1 MQRSRAPYV
10 FLAIA
15 AALAVSA
22 LVTLILKPG
31 VPDTPPAAKSD
42 ASTHPQSQLPADQP
56 PPSNGESSPGST
68 ANGHVTEKGQPG
80 QPVMPADPAAMMAS
94 LAAAIEA
101 GDLAAIQQLAAD
113 QAIPSD
119 QLPAWRNLLEKH
131 PTCRK
136 PDGIREVGELELNQ
150 LTRWAIELEAG
161 GTSLGSLFADLRRD
175 GPAWKITSLRL
186 PTGNSALPSDPAQ
199 PDGLD
204 ALAVADAFLQAVLR
218 QDFTTAKRYSDPKSV
233 SDAKI
238 AGLCI
243 IFEEGQYRMRKH
255 KPLRAMFQRPDT
267 CGFLA
272 NVETSNGGEPAQFS
286 LNLKRVNPELP
297 WKVSEI
303 NLDRLLA
310 DYAQRVAG
318 GDVYFSPL
326 VKNPSGG
333 ETLAVYFG
341 FDEDEMSPRTKRQL
355 EIVSHILMAD
365 PVKKITLSGHTD
377 ALGTDPYNQSL
388 SARRAIA
395 VKEFLLQAGVKVGQI
410 VTEGK
415 GATQPRRPNVTE
427 TGEDNPE
434 GRRANR
440 RTEIYLDF

>member
-1 MQRSRAPYV
+1 MQRSRAPYI

-15 AALAVSA
+15 AALAISA

-31 VPDTPPAAKSD
+31 VPDA
-42 ASTHPQSQLPADQP
+42 
-56 PPSNGESSPGST
+56 PPSPTAPAQAISTPKDTPATQDPGATQPNTTPSGQDAT
-68 ANGHVTEKGQPG
+68 KPANPSAAQN
-80 QPVMPADPAAMMAS
+80 PADPAAIVSS

-101 GDLAAIQQLAAD
+101 GDLTALQQLAGP
-113 QAIPSD
+113 QILTED
-119 QLPAWRNLLEKH
+119 QLPPWRALLEKH
-131 PTCRK
+131 PKVRQ
-136 PDGIREVGELELNQ
+136 PNGIREVGELELNQ
-150 LTRWAIELEAG
+150 VNRWAIDLEAA
-161 GTSLGSLFADLRRD
+161 GTPLGAVQADFRRN
-175 GPAWKITSLRL
+175 GQSWKIDALRL
-186 PTGNSALPSDPAQ
+186 PAANAANPSDPAQ

-204 ALAVADAFLQAVLR
+204 ALAVADAFVQAVLR
-218 QDFTTAKRYSDPKSV
+218 QDFATAKRYADSKSM

-243 IFEEGQYRMRKH
+243 IFEEGQYRLRKH

-272 NVETSNGGEPAQFS
+272 NVETNDGSESAQFS
-286 LNLKRVNPELP
+286 LNLKRLTQEAP
-297 WKVSEI
+297 WKVTEI

-326 VKNPSGG
+326 VKNPAGG

-341 FDEDEMSPRTKRQL
+341 FDEDEMSPRTQRQL
-355 EIVSHILMAD
+355 EIVSHILLAD

-377 ALGTDPYNQSL
+377 ALGTDPYNRSL
-388 SARRAIA
+388 SSRRAVA
-395 VKEFLLQAGVKVGQI
+395 VKEFLLQAGVKAGQI

-415 GATQPRRPNVTE
+415 GASQPRRPNVTE
-427 TGEDNPE
+427 TGQDNPE